1 MPPKSK
7 FSSEISQAQQRLAAA
22 TTADGAPDYEQI
34 RRMVDSVVPFNNHVG
49 VRVTEVGFATAVA
62 EVADRAEMR
71 NHLGTVHAG
80 AMFLAA
86 EVACAGAFSG
96 GLAQRI
102 AAVQSFV
109 LRDARVS
116 FLRPA
121 QGRIRA
127 MGTIDESVV
136 TTILG
141 ETGEGRHELAGK
153 ALLHDDANTLV
164 GKVDFDYVCWM
175 KFA

>member
-7 FSSEISQAQQRLAAA
+7 FSTEISQAQQRLATA
-22 TTADGAPDYEQI
+22 TANGRTDYEQI
-34 RRMVDSVVPFNNHVG
+34 RKMVDSVVPFNNHVG

-62 EVADRAEMR
+62 EVADRPEMR

-80 AMFLAA
+80 ALFLAA

-96 GLAQRI
+96 GLAARI
-102 AAVQSFV
+102 AQVQSFV
-109 LRDARVS
+109 LRDSRVS

-121 QGRIRA
+121 TGRIRA
-127 MGTIDESVV
+127 TGTIDENVV
-136 TTILG
+136 STILA
-141 ETGEGRHELAGK
+141 ERAEGRYEIDGK
-153 ALLHDDANTLV
+153 ALLNDDSGTLV

-175 KFA
+175 K

>member
-7 FSSEISQAQQRLAAA
+7 FSDEVGRAQAALA
-22 TTADGAPDYEQI
+22 TAVTGGRPDYEQI

-49 VRVTEVGFATAVA
+49 VRVTALSGTEAVA
-62 EVADRAEMR
+62 EVADLPTMR

-96 GLAQRI
+96 AVATRI
-102 AAVQSFV
+102 AQVSSFV
-109 LRDARVS
+109 LRESKVS

-121 QGRIRA
+121 KGRVRA
-127 MGTIDESVV
+127 TGTVEAEVAARIVAD
-136 TTILG
+136 TTAQRY
-141 ETGEGRHELAGK
+141 EMTGK
-153 ALLHDDANTLV
+153 ALLHDDEGTLV

-175 KFA
+175 NAA

>member
-7 FSSEISQAQQRLAAA
+7 FSEEVGRAQAALAAA
-22 TTADGAPDYEQI
+22 VGSGAPDYERI
-34 RRMVDSVVPFNNHVG
+34 RQLVDSVVPFVNHVG
-49 VRVTEVGFATAVA
+49 VRITALGPTEAVA
-62 EVADRAEMR
+62 EVPDQPNMR

-86 EVACAGAFSG
+86 EVACAAAFSG
-96 GLAQRI
+96 AVAPRI

-109 LRDARVS
+109 LRESKVS

-121 QGRIRA
+121 TGLVRATGTVESAVVERIV
-127 MGTIDESVV
+127 GTRTAD
-136 TTILG
+136 
-141 ETGEGRHELAGK
+141 RHEMTGK
-153 ALLHDDANTLV
+153 ALLHDTAGTLV

-175 KFA
+175 NAG